1 MIMSHMQE
9 EEEQR
14 KQELERMQ
22 LTFKARE
29 QEYKLAQ

>member
-1 MIMSHMQE
+1 MSHMQE

-22 LTFKARE
+22 LTFTARE
-29 QEYKLAQ
+29 QEYQLAQ